1 MKKKVFLT
9 LLVVCLSYWF
19 GASANPENPMSISI
33 LELEGQVR
41 LQRDIPRWQFWKY
54 SPLSLGDHLIEGDR
68 IQTMGQAN
76 LLLEFPDNS
85 LVWIGPNSYFV
96 VKEVTEGKNSLYMGR
111 GTLGARIIRLI
122 EGIIN
127 FEVETPSAVA
137 AVRGTEFFL
146 RVDRGKTIVTVIE
159 GLVLFIAEGEEI
171 LLGPGETSQVIKGY
185 TPSESLWLTDDTHYF
200 SSEDNSSG
208 MPDWVR
214 EKLRKK
220 NPDHP
225 VAN

>member
-9 LLVVCLSYWF
+9 LLIVCLSFWF
-19 GASANPENPMSISI
+19 GASANPEKEMHISI

-54 SPLSLGDHLIEGDR
+54 SPLSLEDRLIEGDR
-68 IQTMGQAN
+68 VQTQGRAN

-96 VKEVTEGKNSLYMGR
+96 VKEITEEKNNLYMGR
-111 GTLGARIIRLI
+111 GSLGARIIRLI
-122 EGIIN
+122 EGIIT
-127 FEVETPSAVA
+127 FEVETPSAIA

-146 RVDRGKTIVTVIE
+146 WVDRKKTIINVNE
-159 GLVLFIAEGEEI
+159 GFVLLIAEGVEI
-171 LLGPGETSQVIKGY
+171 LISPGETTQVIKGNP
-185 TPSESLWLTDDTHYF
+185 PSLSPWLTHDTNYINWEDD
-200 SSEDNSSG
+200 SGG

-214 EKLRKK
+214 EKLKKK

-225 VAN
+225 AGN